1 MIQIT
6 RAFRSRIADHSIGGN
21 TGIEQLPSTR
31 PKSQELLERFMLG
44 FPGRELSEELKQL
57 LAGGLAGVAIYP
69 RNFRDVVELSR
80 LTRAIRQ
87 AAARPVLIGI
97 DQEGGTKFS
106 LGEPFTPW
114 PSPAELGRLADPSLV
129 EKLARAMAHEL
140 RAAGVNLN
148 FAPMLDLATNPNSP
162 VTSGRSFGSEPHH
175 VAQMGCAFLRGL
187 QAEGVLACAKHFPG
201 HGDTAVDPHLDL
213 PRFDGT
219 RERLMAQE
227 LVPFSSA
234 IKAGV
239 QTIMTAHILIP
250 RIDSASPSSLSCE
263 LLQSILR
270 KQLAFDGIILADD
283 LGMGAIARH
292 YKIGE
297 GVVKTL
303 QAGTDIA
310 MLCHDWTIVAPALE
324 AAAEALSG
332 TVHQAKI
339 DASLTAQSRTRIE
352 RLRLRLCEIEK
363 AEAPPLDVIGCR
375 QHRTLAAEIR
385 ARIDEVKA

>member
-1 MIQIT
+1 
-6 RAFRSRIADHSIGGN
+6 
-21 TGIEQLPSTR
+21 
-31 PKSQELLERFMLG
+31 MLG
-44 FPGRELSEELKQL
+44 FPGRELSEDLAQL

-69 RNFRDVVELSR
+69 RNFRDVGQLSR
-80 LTRAIRQ
+80 LTHTIRQ

-97 DQEGGTKFS
+97 DQEGGTKLS

-114 PSPAELGRLADPSLV
+114 PSPAELGLLADAGIV
-129 EKLARAMAHEL
+129 ENVARAMAREL
-140 RAAGVNLN
+140 RAAGVNLS

-162 VTSGRSFGSEPHH
+162 VTSGRSFGSDPRH
-175 VAQMGCAFLRGL
+175 VAQMGCAFVRGL

-201 HGDTAVDPHLDL
+201 HGDAAVDPHLDL

-239 QTIMTAHILIP
+239 QAIMTAHILIP
-250 RIDSASPSSLSCE
+250 RIDSASPASLSRE

-270 KQLAFDGIILADD
+270 KQLAFNGIILADD
-283 LGMGAIARH
+283 LGMGAIDRH

-297 GVVKTL
+297 SVVKTL

-310 MLCHDWTIVAPALE
+310 MLCHDWAIVAPALQ
-324 AAAEALSG
+324 AVAEALSG
-332 TVHQAKI
+332 IEQQGKL
-339 DASLTAQSRTRIE
+339 DFRLTPQGRARIE
-352 RLRLRLCEIEK
+352 RVRHRLREIEK
-363 AEAPPLDVIGCR
+363 AATPPLDVIGCR
-375 QHRTLAAEIR
+375 EHRALAVEIL
-385 ARIDEVKA
+385 ARINEVNA

>member
-1 MIQIT
+1 
-6 RAFRSRIADHSIGGN
+6 
-21 TGIEQLPSTR
+21 
-31 PKSQELLERFMLG
+31 MLG
-44 FPGRELSEELKQL
+44 FPGRELSEELKEL

-69 RNFRDVVELSR
+69 RNFHDMGELSR
-80 LTRAIRQ
+80 LTHAIRRV
-87 AAARPVLIGI
+87 AARPVLIGI

-114 PSPAELGRLADPSLV
+114 PSPVELGLLADAGLV
-129 EKLARAMAHEL
+129 ENVARAMAREL

-162 VTSGRSFGSEPHH
+162 VTSGRSFGSDPRQ

-201 HGDTAVDPHLDL
+201 HGDAAIDPHLDL

-250 RIDSASPSSLSCE
+250 RIDSASPASLSRE

-270 KQLAFDGIILADD
+270 KRLAFDGIILADD
-283 LGMGAIARH
+283 LGMGAIVRH

-297 GVVKTL
+297 SVVKTL
-303 QAGTDIA
+303 QAGIDIV
-310 MLCHDWTIVAPALE
+310 MLCHDWTAVTPALE
-324 AAAEALSG
+324 AVAEALSG
-332 TVHQAKI
+332 IEQQGKL
-339 DASLTAQSRTRIE
+339 DARLTAQGRSRIE
-352 RLRLRLCEIEK
+352 RLRHRLREIEK
-363 AEAPPLDVIGCR
+363 AQAPPLDVIGCR
-375 QHRTLAAEIR
+375 EHRALAAEIR
-385 ARIDEVKA
+385 ARINEVNA